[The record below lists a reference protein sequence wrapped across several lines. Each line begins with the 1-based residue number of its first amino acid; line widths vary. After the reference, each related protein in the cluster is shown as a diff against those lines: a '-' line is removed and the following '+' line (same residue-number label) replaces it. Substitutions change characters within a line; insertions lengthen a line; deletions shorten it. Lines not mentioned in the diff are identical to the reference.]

1 MSRRKDGRYV
11 VGGRKKDMIK
21 RAGENVYPAAVED
34 KIATFEKVAHCAVV
48 GMPTGFWVRSSVP
61 SSSRSKDKQLH

>member
-11 VGGRKKDMIK
+11 VGGHKKDMIK

-48 GMPTGFWVRSSVP
+48 GMPDRLLGEKLCAFIQPVKR
-61 SSSRSKDKQLH
+61 